1 MDKPNLIV
9 WIHTSFNNNYY
20 FFKFTN
26 HLSVWIN
33 KYFSKSQKEEEL
45 REEMVKFYEWWWNDI
60 HSSLVQGLP
69 YSPHVKLGIMPPP
82 KKNDVVS
89 RGKWHQS
96 QQFDCFTHM
105 GMKKKMMQFLRVAM
119 RRASWVSEKK
129 EEEIILILALVTLN
143 HESYLMQFAQCY
155 A

>member
-1 MDKPNLIV
+1 MIFFMDKPNLIV
-9 WIHTSFNNNYY
+9 WIHTSFNNNYF

-45 REEMVKFYEWWWNDI
+45 REEMMQFYEWWWNDI

-105 GMKKKMMQFLRVAM
+105 GMKKKMMQFLGVAM
-119 RRASWVSEKK
+119 RRASLSKHGSQKK
-129 EEEIILILALVTLN
+129 KKK
-143 HESYLMQFAQCY
+143 
-155 A
+155 